1 MTDYIV
7 ARGSFMGS
15 EATLPVDE
23 VREIESRAGVDAL
36 GALHAQRRQLLVNL
50 APLKALHGHNG
61 IWDDKRKQMLEA
73 MKVQARMALM
83 ESGQKVTEGTVD
95 AMAYGDEH
103 YAAFIDQGI
112 AARIEY
118 IRLQNEYDEIAERI
132 RSREIELLAYNSEV
146 KLAR

>member
-1 MTDYIV
+1 MV
-7 ARGSFMGS
+7 S
-15 EATLPVDE
+15 TLED
-23 VREIESRAGVDAL
+23 RAGVDSL
-36 GALHAQRRQLLVNL
+36 GDLHARRRTLLVTL

-73 MKVQARMALM
+73 MKVKARMALM
-83 ESGQKVTEGTVD
+83 ESGQKATEGMVD

-103 YAAFIDQGI
+103 YERFLDAGI
-112 AARIEY
+112 AARIDY
-118 IRLQNEYDEIAERI
+118 IQQQNELDEIVERI